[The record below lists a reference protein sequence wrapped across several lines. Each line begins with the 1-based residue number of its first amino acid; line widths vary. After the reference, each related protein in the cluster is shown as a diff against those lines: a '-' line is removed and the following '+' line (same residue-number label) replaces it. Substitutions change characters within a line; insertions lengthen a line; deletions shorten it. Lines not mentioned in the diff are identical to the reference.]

1 MKDNKLV
8 NGFIIVIKRILLMII
23 KNGVINIIATCF
35 GIYFIVAGILEIVKN
50 KRTVEGVIMIV
61 IGAAVIIFGWLL
73 VSIVLYVVA
82 ALLVVYGIYTLY
94 QCFNAKIKFKN
105 LLSTI
110 LFYLIPILYIIAGI
124 CLFFN
129 QGEIMNVAFI
139 VSGAVLLVNGII
151 MIVESLR
158 N

>member
-8 NGFIIVIKRILLMII
+8 NGFIVAIIGILLMII

-73 VSIVLYVVA
+73 VSIVLYVV
-82 ALLVVYGIYTLY
+82 LMLKLNLKIYY
-94 QCFNAKIKFKN
+94 QLFCFI
-105 LLSTI
+105 
-110 LFYLIPILYIIAGI
+110 
-124 CLFFN
+124 
-129 QGEIMNVAFI
+129 
-139 VSGAVLLVNGII
+139 
-151 MIVESLR
+151 
-158 N
+158 